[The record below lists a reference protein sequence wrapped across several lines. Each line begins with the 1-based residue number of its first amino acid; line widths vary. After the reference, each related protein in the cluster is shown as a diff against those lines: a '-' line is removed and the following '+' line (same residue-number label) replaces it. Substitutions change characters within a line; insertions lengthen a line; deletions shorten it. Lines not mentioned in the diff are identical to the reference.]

1 MTNAEDISVAFK
13 VAAFHVVIAS
23 ATIKRVMTDITKK
36 RIITGTT
43 IERVIASMA
52 VKHIVTV
59 ATMQVVGVAVAIQG
73 IIAILANV
81 VPDGTEYFFTQRI
94 AMRREGISQGK
105 HIFLAQYLAVR
116 LKRAVIVCLLRV
128 LHEFFGERCQ
138 VGIFAIGVA
147 FGEQFAEVGECLAG
161 IFCVDFVKEGGD
173 AAVVQLQF
181 AFFVH
186 AEADGVEVGFEAG
199 LEEQAVVEV
208 VGKVGVGFF
217 DGVEGVLRL
226 CLGAV
231 VEVGGIGAGEGVEDG
246 DFLAQCRFLFL
257 LRVFDAKQRPDIRTF
272 YRPQCLEFARCERD
286 GVALAAACHDE
297 IF

>member
-1 MTNAEDISVAFK
+1 
-13 VAAFHVVIAS
+13 
-23 ATIKRVMTDITKK
+23 MTDITKK
-36 RIITGTT
+36 RIVTGSSV
-43 IERVIASMA
+43 ERVIASMA

-105 HIFLAQYLAVR
+105 HIFFAQYLAVR

-128 LHEFFGERCQ
+128 LHEFFGERCH
-138 VGIFAIGVA
+138 VGILAIGVA

-161 IFCVDFVKEGGD
+161 VFRVNFVEEGGD
-173 AAVVQLQF
+173 AAVVLLQL
-181 AFFVH
+181 AVLAH

-208 VGKVGVGFF
+208 IGQFVVSTV
-217 DGVEGVLRL
+217 DGINNVFGLRFVEII
-226 CLGAV
+226 
-231 VEVGGIGAGEGVEDG
+231 ES
-246 DFLAQCRFLFL
+246 
-257 LRVFDAKQRPDIRTF
+257 
-272 YRPQCLEFARCERD
+272 
-286 GVALAAACHDE
+286 
-297 IF
+297 